1 MFFKHQL
8 AWFTPHELEAYALKD
23 HLKKCF
29 LYEKVFQRPPRRHNF
44 AIKHGK
50 NFYCFPKQ
58 YALSEMLNNGIPVE
72 VRVTDGARFPIDLEF
87 NGKLD
92 PDLKQDVA
100 VRETLQKMENSVV
113 GGAVLS
119 LPCGHGKTVCGLAI
133 AHILS
138 RKCFILV
145 HTKFLAKQW
154 EERIKFFLP
163 GASVYHFN
171 SKSKQG
177 DDREAQF
184 SIGLMQTIVNLD
196 SYNYGSQ
203 YGLLIIDECHHV
215 PCLSLRNSLPRF
227 NSRYTLGLSATPHR
241 ADNLDK
247 YIYWA
252 LGEQSFLIK
261 PSYENVSVL
270 KVDHFEPFRPHFHS
284 FEDRLAS
291 SETRN
296 FKIVS
301 IVKKLADI
309 QKRKILVLTMRREHA
324 KHLFQL
330 IGPSKAELCLGGQ
343 ENDFN
348 TKKSVIL
355 STYQLCSE
363 GLDVKGLN
371 SLLLALP
378 KSDLVQVIGR
388 ITRGGK
394 SSDDP
399 PIVIDIVDQ
408 DDEAQR
414 KYARRRSLYKSL
426 NMVIKNSQL

>member
-8 AWFTPHELEAYALKD
+8 AWFTPDELEQYQLKD
-23 HLKKCF
+23 HLKQCC
-29 LYEKVFQRPPRRHNF
+29 LYEKVFQRQPRRHIF

-58 YALSEMLNNGIPVE
+58 YALSHMLNNGIPVE
-72 VRVTDGARFPIDLEF
+72 VRVTDGARFPIELDF

-92 PDLKQDVA
+92 ADRQQNIAVEQTLK
-100 VRETLQKMENSVV
+100 KMENSVV

-119 LPCGHGKTVCGLAI
+119 LPCGYGKTVCALAI

-138 RKCFILV
+138 RKTFILV

-154 EERIKFFLP
+154 KEKIEHFLP
-163 GASVYHFN
+163 GASVYNFN

-196 SYNYGSQ
+196 TYNYGSQ

-241 ADNLDK
+241 ADNLGN

-270 KVDHFEPFRPHFHS
+270 KVDHCEPFRPHFQS
-284 FEDRLAS
+284 YEDRLAS
-291 SETRN
+291 SDTRN
-296 FKIVS
+296 FKI
-301 IVKKLADI
+301 ILLVKKMAI

-330 IGPSKAELCLGGQ
+330 IGPSEAELCLGGQ
-343 ENDFN
+343 ENNFN

-363 GLDVKGLN
+363 GLDVQELN
-371 SLLLALP
+371 TLLLALP
-378 KSDLVQVIGR
+378 KAELVQVIGR

-394 SSDDP
+394 SSVD

-408 DDEAQR
+408 DEESQR
-414 KYARRRSLYKSL
+414 KYARRRGLYKSL